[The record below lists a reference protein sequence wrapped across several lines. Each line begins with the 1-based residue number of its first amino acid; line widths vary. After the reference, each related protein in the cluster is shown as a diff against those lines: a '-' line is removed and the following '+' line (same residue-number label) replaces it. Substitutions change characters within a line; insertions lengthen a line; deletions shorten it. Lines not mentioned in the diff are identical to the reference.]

1 MCANNI
7 RYLQLK
13 SRSSERFLPWMAKDP
28 AGERFWAI
36 CPLITCSFNQ
46 YRVFQ
51 VTINQ

>member
-1 MCANNI
+1 V
-7 RYLQLK
+7 
-13 SRSSERFLPWMAKDP
+13 RSSERFLLPMAKDP

-36 CPLITCSFNQ
+36 RSLITCAFNQ